1 MKHGWYLVTFA
12 GLVAILATLAP
23 GCASVPASGSQLSEQ
38 SRVVNQQILDLPAEF
53 QVGPLTVER
62 NGVTVGESATIS
74 AMVTNVGDKPGT
86 YTAILTL
93 DGREVGRKDVTVASK
108 ISQNVSFIV
117 TPTSSGKQEVA
128 IGNSK
133 SAIAAYSWPF
143 TIIYDSDTRL
153 GGKGPEHGA
162 GSYYGTTPAMP
173 PAISVGGNYG
183 HMVRFTPPAV
193 PFKIR
198 EILVNA
204 EVWVPRET
212 DLDKNYM
219 TVRIWDDKSNMLWSI
234 DLPWRQFRY
243 PGDWNK
249 IVVPNK
255 RVNGDF
261 NVEIVTHSDEQ
272 DIVGGIPL
280 DYSDSPT
287 DRGVYV
293 FWNRP
298 QTYLSSPTTVATS
311 SAISHMGKPVE
322 VPSTYQGL
330 NWHVRAVG
338 DGSVSN

>member
-1 MKHGWYLVTFA
+1 
-12 GLVAILATLAP
+12 
-23 GCASVPASGSQLSEQ
+23 
-38 SRVVNQQILDLPAEF
+38 
-53 QVGPLTVER
+53 
-62 NGVTVGESATIS
+62 
-74 AMVTNVGDKPGT
+74 
-86 YTAILTL
+86 
-93 DGREVGRKDVTVASK
+93 
-108 ISQNVSFIV
+108 
-117 TPTSSGKQEVA
+117 
-128 IGNSK
+128 
-133 SAIAAYSWPF
+133 
-143 TIIYDSDTRL
+143 
-153 GGKGPEHGA
+153 
-162 GSYYGTTPAMP
+162 MP

-249 IVVPNK
+249 IVVPNI